1 MDREALSEDRPRAVA
16 APTASRSAV
25 DDYWGDVTV
34 RSEAFTSAQESAD
47 YLEWRASIYPL
58 FSDYMEMYGD
68 HAGEVVLDYG
78 CGPGNDTV
86 GFLTSSNA
94 KKVIGL
100 DVSQKALSLA
110 RLRIG
115 LHGVDAERIELI
127 QSSDASARI
136 PLEDGAV
143 DYIHCLGVIHHTT
156 HPGLVLR
163 ELARVLKPG
172 GRGSIMVY
180 NRQSIFFHL
189 WVAYQRQLING
200 DFPGL
205 DVESA
210 FSKATDGEDCPIAR
224 AYRPEDFVELCL
236 AAGLKVDFVGGY
248 FATMEIDLMR
258 SIGDVAMAD
267 ERLGVEHRN
276 FLAQLTSDEHG
287 LYFTEGRTAGHGGV
301 YAIHKPR

>member
-1 MDREALSEDRPRAVA
+1 MDREALSGAGPRAIA

-25 DDYWGDVTV
+25 DDYWGEWTV
-34 RSEAFTSAQESAD
+34 RSEAFKSAEESAD
-47 YLEWRASIYPL
+47 YLKWRASVYPL
-58 FSDYMEMYGD
+58 FSEYMEMYGD
-68 HAGEVVLDYG
+68 HSGEVILDYG

-86 GFLTSSNA
+86 GFLIFSNA
-94 KKVIGL
+94 KKVIGI

-110 RLRIG
+110 GLRID
-115 LHGVDAERIELI
+115 LHGVDPGRIELI
-127 QSSDASARI
+127 QSSDASGTI
-136 PLEDGAV
+136 PLDDGVV
-143 DYIHCLGVIHHTT
+143 DYVHCLGVIHHTT

-189 WVAYQRQLING
+189 WVAYQRQLANG

-205 DVESA
+205 DVDTA

-224 AYRPEDFVELCL
+224 AYRPDDFVELCL
-236 AAGLKVDFVGGY
+236 AAGLEAEFLGGY
-248 FATMEIDLMR
+248 FATMEIELMG
-258 SIGDVAMAD
+258 STGETAIAD

-276 FLAQLTSDEHG
+276 FLAELTSDERG
-287 LYFTEGRTAGHGGV
+287 FYLNKGRTAGHGGV